1 MPYRLGENLEREWA
15 SDPNANELWL
25 AAGGLDASPSTCRN
39 SLEELAERGSAL
51 AMMHLGDAL
60 VYGRGG
66 FALDLDEGEKWLLRS
81 AEGGSVEGRFRLAN
95 FYVRQKR
102 DREALA
108 HWVTLADWGY
118 SPAIFYL
125 GYCNYYGLLGLEV
138 NLREAIHFWR
148 LAHRSGHF
156 HAGIWL
162 AHTYETDCPRLRK
175 KLAGFWIRTKLCI
188 PFVWYWL
195 RYPTSDRLRLPWR
208 MKKLE
213 QRLDDYEAEH

>member
-1 MPYRLGENLEREWA
+1 LSYRLGENLDREWA
-15 SDPNANELWL
+15 EDANADELWD
-25 AAGGLDASPSTCRN
+25 AVNILDASPSIGKN
-39 SLEELAERGSAL
+39 QLEQLAQRGSAV

-60 VYGRGG
+60 IYGRCGI
-66 FALDLDEGEKWLLRS
+66 AANLKEGENWLLRS

-102 DREALA
+102 DREALS
-108 HWVTLADWGY
+108 HWIKLADWGY

-125 GYCNYYGLLGLEV
+125 GYCHYHGLLGLEV
-138 NLREAIHFWR
+138 NLEQAIRHWR
-148 LAHRSGHF
+148 LAHQSGHF

-162 AHTYETDCPRLRK
+162 AQTYETDRSGLLKRI
-175 KLAGFWIRTKLCI
+175 AGFWIRLKLFI

-208 MKKLE
+208 SKKLDE
-213 QRLDDYEAEH
+213 RLDEYEAEH